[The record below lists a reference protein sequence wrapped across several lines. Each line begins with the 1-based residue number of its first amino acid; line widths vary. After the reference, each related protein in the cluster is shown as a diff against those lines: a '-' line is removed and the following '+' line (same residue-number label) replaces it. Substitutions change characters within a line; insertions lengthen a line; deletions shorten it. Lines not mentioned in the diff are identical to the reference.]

1 MKFFIVSD
9 IFLAILAIFGTFW
22 QFLTINNVF
31 VFQVSDILESDSG
44 DYYCNANNPHGTAI
58 EKNIKVIVNNPTSK
72 G

>member
-1 MKFFIVSD
+1 
-9 IFLAILAIFGTFW
+9 
-22 QFLTINNVF
+22 LTINNVF